1 MCGTMKN
8 TNKWAL
14 AVIFILVLAGG
25 YWGYTQFATPQVDQK
40 TGLLAYKNPRVIA
53 AGQEIYQAN
62 CAACHGDNLE
72 GEANWQQ
79 PKPTGR
85 MPAPPHNETGHTW
98 HHSDELLFNI
108 TKYGIARLSNN
119 PNYQTDMP
127 IYEDILSDDEI
138 VAVLAYIKS
147 TWPTEVQQRHDQ
159 INAGS

>member
-1 MCGTMKN
+1 MKN

-14 AVIFILVLAGG
+14 GAMFTLVLAGG
-25 YWGYTQFATPQVDQK
+25 YWGLSQFATPQAEEQ
-40 TGLLAYKNPRVIA
+40 TGLLPYKNASVIA
-53 AGQEIYQAN
+53 TGQKIYQAN
-62 CAACHGDNLE
+62 CAACHGNDLQ
-72 GEANWQQ
+72 GEANWKQ
-79 PKPTGR
+79 PKPSGR

-98 HHSDELLFNI
+98 HHSDELLFNL

-138 VAVLAYIKS
+138 IAVLAYIKS
-147 TWPTEVQQRHDQ
+147 NWPTEVQQRHDQ